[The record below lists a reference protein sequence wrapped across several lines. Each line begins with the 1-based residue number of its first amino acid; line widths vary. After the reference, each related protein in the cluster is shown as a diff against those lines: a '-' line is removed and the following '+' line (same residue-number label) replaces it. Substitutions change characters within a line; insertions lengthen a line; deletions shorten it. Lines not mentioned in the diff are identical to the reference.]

1 MKKHVPE
8 GCVQDNTTC
17 RVYKH
22 AKQHYMVEGPIE
34 WGKRKRARENANAQ
48 TGFLAGVEE
57 QDTTGKVWGL
67 LTGVL
72 SSIS

>member
-1 MKKHVPE
+1 
-8 GCVQDNTTC
+8 
-17 RVYKH
+17 
-22 AKQHYMVEGPIE
+22 MVEGPIE
-34 WGKRKRARENANAQ
+34 WGKRKRAHENANAQ

-72 SSIS
+72 TSIS

>member
-1 MKKHVPE
+1 MFQKDGYSTILCAE
-8 GCVQDNTTC
+8 FTNMQNNTIC
-17 RVYKH
+17 LKDPMNGE
-22 AKQHYMVEGPIE
+22 KE
-34 WGKRKRARENANAQ
+34 KRAHENANAQ

-72 SSIS
+72 TSIS